1 MILVTGNIKFE
12 SKEELENV
20 SQALIGRAQ
29 RSRKDAGC
37 IAYVFSQ
44 SLEDPTEIIL
54 TEKWESAELLQAH
67 LEIPDEEFGVL
78 LSTAK
83 ITAATIV
90 SNESDE
96 EQVLM
101 QR

>member
-1 MILVTGNIKFE
+1 MIIVTGNLKLE
-12 SKEELENV
+12 SVEELASV
-20 SQALIGRAQ
+20 RQALIGRAQ

-37 IAYVFSQ
+37 LDYAFSQ
-44 SLEDPTEIIL
+44 SLEDPTEIRL

-83 ITAATIV
+83 ITTATIV
-90 SNESDE
+90 SNDCGED
-96 EQVLM
+96 QLLM

>member
-1 MILVTGNIKFE
+1 MILVTGSVKFE
-12 SKEELENV
+12 SEEEVANV

-37 IAYVFSQ
+37 ISYVFSQ
-44 SLEDPTEIIL
+44 NLEDPTEISLI
-54 TEKWESAELLQAH
+54 EKWESAELLQAH
-67 LEIPDEEFGVL
+67 LEIPDEEFAAL

-83 ITAATIV
+83 IVTATIV
-90 SNESDE
+90 SNECGEDR
-96 EQVLM
+96 VLM

>member
-12 SKEELENV
+12 SEEELENV
-20 SQALIGRAQ
+20 SQALVGRAQ

-37 IAYVFSQ
+37 IAYTFSRN
-44 SLEDPTEIIL
+44 LEDSTEIVL

-67 LEIPDEEFGVL
+67 LEIPDKEFGVL

-83 ITAATIV
+83 IATATIV
-90 SNESDE
+90 SSEAGE
-96 EQVLM
+96 EKILM

>member
-1 MILVTGNIKFE
+1 MILVTGSIKLE
-12 SKEELENV
+12 SEEELENV
-20 SQALIGRAQ
+20 RQALIGRAQ

-44 SLEDPTEIIL
+44 SLEDSTEIIL

-67 LEIPDEEFGVL
+67 LEIPDEEFGAL

-90 SNESDE
+90 SNEADE
-96 EQVLM
+96 ERVLM

>member
-1 MILVTGNIKFE
+1 MILVTGSIKFE

-37 IAYVFSQ
+37 ITYVFSR
-44 SLEDPTEIIL
+44 SLEDPSEIIL

-67 LEIPDEEFGVL
+67 LEIPDEEFAVL
-78 LSTAK
+78 LTTAK
-83 ITAATIV
+83 IASATIV
-90 SNESDE
+90 SNTSSE